1 VKHFR
6 NVAFALLCAGL
17 IAGCASAVPP
27 LGADQTAVIP
37 GSATADQNARD
48 ARRTVLIDAARIT
61 VDHGFQ
67 FFQIMPS
74 QTAGLYSG
82 PAYSTAI
89 RPGADVTIKVYQQ
102 TDIPMGV
109 QGLWDANKLLE
120 NGVPESTAAVAVGQP
135 YPVRPAA
142 RGPGPRCTAY
152 GCVW

>member
-1 VKHFR
+1 LG
-6 NVAFALLCAGL
+6 LLCAGL

-37 GSATADQNARD
+37 GSATADQNAQD
-48 ARRTVLIDAARIT
+48 ARRTVLTDAARIT

-74 QTAGLYSG
+74 QAAGMYSV
-82 PAYSTAI
+82 PSYSTAI

-102 TDIPMGV
+102 SDIPMGV

-120 NGVPESTAAVAVGQP
+120 NGIPEGTPVQAFAAP
-135 YPVRPAA
+135 YPARSGA

>member
-1 VKHFR
+1 MKHLR

-17 IAGCASAVPP
+17 LAGCASSVPP
-27 LGADQTAVIP
+27 LGPDQTAVIP
-37 GSATADQNARD
+37 GSATADQNAQD
-48 ARRTVLIDAARIT
+48 ARRTVLLEGARIT

-74 QTAGLYSG
+74 QGPGLYSVSSYG
-82 PAYSTAI
+82 TAI
-89 RPGADVTIKVYQQ
+89 RPGADVTIRVYQQ
-102 TDIPMGV
+102 SDIPMGV

-120 NGVPESTAAVAVGQP
+120 NGVPEGAPAMAIGQP
-135 YPVRPAA
+135 ARPVA